1 MDYESLLRVKKA
13 LQGWAGLVTKEEAT
27 DSKQKQG
34 TKVQAAQKETPSV
47 QFSRSVMSDSS

>member
-13 LQGWAGLVTKEEAT
+13 LQGWAGLVMKAEAM

-34 TKVQAAQKETPSV
+34 TKV
-47 QFSRSVMSDSS
+47 